1 MRSSPRLPLRSARK
15 SRTKP
20 CAEASGRPPS
30 IGGSARDRHV
40 SKSTHINLAQPGLAD
55 AIRSPR
61 AMGLWE
67 VLRRHRRAA
76 TASQVAALCQC
87 SHAEAQ
93 QDLDLLERA
102 TLVRKRRASRGRRS
116 AVYETSIQ
124 SISVVFD
131 RGDPAQARLVRSL
144 EQYVTRELEDEHF
157 RHEIPITSA
166 SSGHWRYYHC
176 NPLFLEPADLEELK
190 RRIGRVE
197 EFVKLLNDRQ
207 SASTSTSRCNHA
219 MAIRISPLGGNVMPQ
234 PHVKLVS
241 RNVAEA
247 PRRTAASP
255 AQRLSRREREAVLA
269 LRDGKSRA
277 AAARHLGISVHTLG
291 TICKRAY
298 RKLGINRVSQLRD
311 VSID

>member
-1 MRSSPRLPLRSARK
+1 
-15 SRTKP
+15 
-20 CAEASGRPPS
+20 
-30 IGGSARDRHV
+30 V

-116 AVYETSIQ
+116 AAYEVALQ

-131 RGDPAQARLVRSL
+131 RGDPGHAKLVRIL
-144 EQYVTRELEDEHF
+144 EQYVTNDLEDEHF

-176 NPLFLEPADLEELK
+176 NPLYLEASDLEELK
-190 RRIGRVE
+190 RRIARVE

-277 AAARHLGISVHTLG
+277 AVAKHLGISVHTLG
-291 TICKRAY
+291 TVCKRAY

>member
-1 MRSSPRLPLRSARK
+1 
-15 SRTKP
+15 
-20 CAEASGRPPS
+20 
-30 IGGSARDRHV
+30 V

-55 AIRSPR
+55 VIRSPR
-61 AMGLWE
+61 TMGIWE

-76 TASQVAALCQC
+76 TASQVAALCEC

-93 QDLDLLERA
+93 QALDLLERA
-102 TLVRKRRASRGRRS
+102 TLVRKRRASRSRRAAAYEV
-116 AVYETSIQ
+116 AVQ

-176 NPLFLEPADLEELK
+176 NPLFLEPADLEELI
-190 RRIGRVE
+190 RRIRRVE

-207 SASTSTSRCNHA
+207 SESTSTSRCNHA

-234 PHVKLVS
+234 PHVKLLN
-241 RNVAEA
+241 RTVAEA
-247 PRRTAASP
+247 TRRPAAAPSHL
-255 AQRLSRREREAVLA
+255 LSRREREAVRA

-277 AAARHLGISVHTLG
+277 AVAKHLGISVHTLG
-291 TICKRAY
+291 TVCKRAY
-298 RKLGINRVSQLRD
+298 RKLGINRVSQLQD
-311 VSID
+311 IAID

>member
-1 MRSSPRLPLRSARK
+1 M
-15 SRTKP
+15 
-20 CAEASGRPPS
+20 
-30 IGGSARDRHV
+30 

-55 AIRSPR
+55 VIRSPR
-61 AMGLWE
+61 TMGIWE

-76 TASQVAALCQC
+76 TASQVAALCEC

-93 QDLDLLERA
+93 QALDLLERA
-102 TLVRKRRASRGRRS
+102 TLVRKRRASRSRRAAAYEV
-116 AVYETSIQ
+116 AVQ

-176 NPLFLEPADLEELK
+176 NPLFLEPADLEELI
-190 RRIGRVE
+190 RRIRRVE

-207 SASTSTSRCNHA
+207 SESTSTSRCNHA

-234 PHVKLVS
+234 PHVKLLN
-241 RNVAEA
+241 RTVAEA
-247 PRRTAASP
+247 TRRPAAAPSHL
-255 AQRLSRREREAVLA
+255 LSRREREAVLA

-277 AAARHLGISVHTLG
+277 AVAKHLGISVHTLG
-291 TICKRAY
+291 TVCKRAY
-298 RKLGINRVSQLRD
+298 RKLGINRVSQLQD
-311 VSID
+311 IAID

>member
-1 MRSSPRLPLRSARK
+1 
-15 SRTKP
+15 
-20 CAEASGRPPS
+20 
-30 IGGSARDRHV
+30 
-40 SKSTHINLAQPGLAD
+40 
-55 AIRSPR
+55 
-61 AMGLWE
+61 MGIWE

-93 QDLDLLERA
+93 QALDLLECA
-102 TLVRKRRASRGRRS
+102 SLVRKRRASRGRRS

-144 EQYVTRELEDEHF
+144 EQYVTRELEHENF

-207 SASTSTSRCNHA
+207 SASTSVPRCNHA
-219 MAIRISPLGGNVMPQ
+219 MAIRVSPLGGNVMPQ
-234 PHVKLVS
+234 PHVKLLN
-241 RNVAEA
+241 RTVAEA
-247 PRRTAASP
+247 TPSP
-255 AQRLSRREREAVLA
+255 AAAPSHRLSRREREAVHA